1 MLLTNINLFLPFDA
15 NIFQHKM
22 CQIPSH
28 HKTYLSAMTYTAA
41 LEYAHVVKSLVITSC
56 TLPKGKTDRGNKTIL
71 ERFIY
76 INIIRELTQVIR
88 HYGLFPNLSYFVH
101 EPHLKL
107 AYDYMSNK
115 EEASAG
121 KLVQFRK
128 LLFSMGVTNINNHPS
143 KTKCVTNELSRSIKA
158 DVTFNPNTCKQS
170 LLPILILQIIYC
182 LKSTCI
188 EVNVPTKKTDEKK
201 DATTP
206 IKKKLKLPPGQNLVI
221 AGSYEGISEGN
232 NRHPFDTL
240 YFTVNGKTKKVG
252 RIGLLRLLGLSSNQS
267 KNDGARSL
275 RLTTLAPICFEPDPN
290 IGKTKSSNLFENVLK
305 WWMKEIKHD
314 QNRTLLEIKLVDHVS
329 SSKPANAKQSDPPD
343 NCNNIDPSDSD
354 ENDSDDDK
362 QHENQRKTKKKRKQD
377 NNDNSTSTPA
387 TKKKK
392 TLTEVEVNI
401 PMMESVINM
410 LQFVEEKS
418 AFEKDD
424 KLKWNNLVQ
433 NFAKSSLG
441 GIKEMKKHANDPNI
455 SCSSIVE
462 HCQSF
467 LDRLNNVK
475 SSNTSQLGGMTLSEK
490 EEKYTYETIIDKL
503 NKLQRTFPM
512 AKIEVLPQKRVTNA
526 LVAINTAYTSTTD
539 PNVPNIQDPK
549 SLVKKKFIAF
559 KVKDIPKLKKVMYGD
574 NATNDKP
581 AWMIALTEEMK
592 RWTSGDNKWKI
603 SLSFFQWATRDITHV
618 IVLDEEAYDR
628 CFPMEENDENP
639 PDDGEELDF

>member
-1 MLLTNINLFLPFDA
+1 
-15 NIFQHKM
+15 M

-28 HKTYLSAMTYTAA
+28 HKTYLSAMTYTTA

-56 TLPKGKTDRGNKTIL
+56 KIPEIGKTDRGNKTIL

-88 HYGLFPNLSYFVH
+88 HYGLFPNLSASAVD

-115 EEASAG
+115 EEASVA
-121 KLVQFRK
+121 KLEQFRT

-158 DVTFNPNTCKQS
+158 DLTFNPNTCKQS
-170 LLPILILQIIYC
+170 LLPMLILQIIYC

-188 EVNVPTKKTDEKK
+188 EVDVPAKKTDKKK
-201 DATTP
+201 DSTTP
-206 IKKKLKLPPGQNLVI
+206 DKKKLKLPPGQNLVI

-232 NRHPFDTL
+232 NKKPFDTL
-240 YFTVNGKTKKVG
+240 YFTYNGNTKRVG
-252 RIGLLRLLGLSSNQS
+252 RIGSLRLLGLSSNQS
-267 KNDGARSL
+267 KNDGARLL
-275 RLTTLAPICFEPDPN
+275 RLNTLAPICFDPDPN
-290 IGKTKSSNLFENVLK
+290 VGKTKSSKLFENVLK
-305 WWMKEIKHD
+305 WWKKEI
-314 QNRTLLEIKLVDHVS
+314 QNDEKRTLLEIEIVESVS
-329 SSKPANAKQSDPPD
+329 SSKPDIPANTNQSDPPD
-343 NCNNIDPSDSD
+343 NGNKVGPNDSD
-354 ENDSDDDK
+354 ANDSDDDN
-362 QHENQRKTKKKRKQD
+362 QHENQRKTSKAKKKRKQD
-377 NNDNSTSTPA
+377 NNDNSVSTPA

-410 LQFVEEKS
+410 LQFVEDNS
-418 AFEKDD
+418 AFKTDD
-424 KLKWNNLVQ
+424 KSTWNNLVQ

-441 GIKEMKKHANDPNI
+441 GVKELKKHANTPNI
-455 SCSSIVE
+455 SCSTIVRS
-462 HCQSF
+462 CQSY

-475 SSNTSQLGGMTLSEK
+475 SSKIGQLGRMSLSEK

-503 NKLQRTFPM
+503 ITLKRDFPM
-512 AKIEVLPQKRVTNA
+512 AKISVLPQKNVTNA
-526 LVAINTAYTSTTD
+526 LVATNTMYPSTSD
-539 PNVPNIQDPK
+539 PNMPNIQDPK

-559 KVKDIPKLKKVMYGD
+559 KVNDISTLKKVMYGD

-592 RWTSGDNKWKI
+592 RWTSGDNTWKI
-603 SLSFFQWATRDITHV
+603 SLSLFQWATREITHV

-628 CFPMEENDENP
+628 CFPMDKKDEEG
-639 PDDGEELDF
+639 PDDGEELDYGF